1 MGRKEK
7 NLFLQ
12 NRALYEE
19 AVRRHVCEHCEDMGA
34 DGVCQTK
41 DPEGCGV
48 FRNLPELVRIARE
61 LHELRIEPYAKAV
74 REHVCVYCKNSS
86 AAGKECEIRS
96 KLDCGLDRYLP
107 LVIDA
112 IEEVDKILAR
122 KARNKL
128 S

>member
-1 MGRKEK
+1 MRRKEDK
-7 NLFLQ
+7 IFFE

-19 AVRRHVCEHCEDMGA
+19 AVRRRVCEHCEDMGA

-61 LHELRIEPYAKAV
+61 LHEPSVEPYVRAV
-74 REHVCVYCKNSS
+74 REHVCFYCKNSS
-86 AAGKECEIRS
+86 ASGEQCEVRG

-112 IEEVDKILAR
+112 IEEVDR
-122 KARNKL
+122 KL
-128 S
+128 GIG

>member
-1 MGRKEK
+1 MMRNNEDIFFK
-7 NLFLQ
+7 N
-12 NRALYEE
+12 RTLYEE

-34 DGVCQTK
+34 DDLCQTK

-48 FRNLPELVRIARE
+48 FRNLPELVRIARG

-74 REHVCVYCKNSS
+74 REHICVYCKNSS
-86 AAGKECEIRS
+86 DTGKECEIRS

-112 IEEVDKILAR
+112 IEEVDR
-122 KARNKL
+122 KL
-128 S
+128 GIG